1 MTWQMLLLDANAVIC
16 LAIVGRLMFFR
27 KGGKTHRPG
36 VAWMAYLLILAA
48 GFTAFRI
55 IRGQYSY
62 VDPGELMLNAAICIA
77 VWRARGN
84 LAKVARVDP

>member
-27 KGGKTHRPG
+27 KSGETHRPG

-55 IRGQYSY
+55 ILGHYSY
-62 VDPGELMLNAAICIA
+62 VDPGERSRHQSSC
-77 VWRARGN
+77 RAPR
-84 LAKVARVDP
+84 